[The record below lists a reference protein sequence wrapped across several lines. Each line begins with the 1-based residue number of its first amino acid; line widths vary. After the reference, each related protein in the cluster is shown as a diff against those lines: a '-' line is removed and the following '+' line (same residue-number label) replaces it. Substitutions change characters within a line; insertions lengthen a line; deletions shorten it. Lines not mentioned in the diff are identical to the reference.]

1 MARLI
6 TESMWRLGTVIR
18 IPFVSVVQRAEVKVE
33 YNSVTKMSEVIV
45 YVVEHPY
52 PSYSSELHYDEERPR
67 HVYKKL
73 A

>member
-18 IPFVSVVQRAEVKVE
+18 IPFASVVQRAEVKVE
-33 YNSVTKMSEVIV
+33 YNSVTKMSEVVV

-52 PSYSSELHYDEERPR
+52 PPYTAELHYDDERHRPKR
-67 HVYKKL
+67 L
-73 A
+73 L